1 MSINSRSDP
10 SWHLADALSEDILNT
25 GAEDLFGEVAEDH
38 QDRRALVTE
47 FDRIFGRGLRR
58 VRRQEL
64 KERLK
69 QFLVLFGRE
78 TAEDAG
84 RSRPAHDRAK
94 ALSSIGPVLAK
105 RRQAASKQTPV
116 QVGGAGSTPK
126 IAYQGRVHGV
136 GLLQRTEQASD
147 PRYDNDDER
156 WPSRDAPRWMD
167 PVDIY
172 AFLKTNRRVIAGWT
186 IAAVMLALVYAYTAT
201 PLYTATAVLRLD
213 SKNVELIKTNDQV
226 GKDSS
231 LDTSLKSEA
240 EVLRSDSIALA
251 VVNDLQLTED
261 PEFVDSNPGII
272 SAIFDGTFRSP
283 SEDVRKRIAVRALQD
298 NLIIRRVGLTDVLE
312 VSFRSPDREK
322 AAPIAN
328 AVAQA
333 YVNDQLNTEYE
344 SARRAGT
351 WWRARLS
358 ELREQASAGRLAET
372 YKNDFEIAKQ
382 RNDDVQKEHDLA
394 VAQAEQNNQ
403 AQAVAQAEQNNQA
416 QAVTQA
422 EQNNQSQVVLSD
434 LESKS
439 ETYRALYDNFLQRD
453 MDSAQQQSFPIA
465 DAHVIALATLP
476 FHESYPKTTLVALL
490 GLLAGLCGGVGH
502 SLVLRNRAAYARAT

>member
-1 MSINSRSDP
+1 M
-10 SWHLADALSEDILNT
+10 
-25 GAEDLFGEVAEDH
+25 
-38 QDRRALVTE
+38 
-47 FDRIFGRGLRR
+47 
-58 VRRQEL
+58 
-64 KERLK
+64 
-69 QFLVLFGRE
+69 
-78 TAEDAG
+78 
-84 RSRPAHDRAK
+84 
-94 ALSSIGPVLAK
+94 
-105 RRQAASKQTPV
+105 
-116 QVGGAGSTPK
+116 
-126 IAYQGRVHGV
+126 
-136 GLLQRTEQASD
+136 
-147 PRYDNDDER
+147 
-156 WPSRDAPRWMD
+156 
-167 PVDIY
+167 
-172 AFLKTNRRVIAGWT
+172 
-186 IAAVMLALVYAYTAT
+186 
-201 PLYTATAVLRLD
+201 
-213 SKNVELIKTNDQV
+213 
-226 GKDSS
+226 
-231 LDTSLKSEA
+231 
-240 EVLRSDSIALA
+240 
-251 VVNDLQLTED
+251 
-261 PEFVDSNPGII
+261 I

-344 SARRAGT
+344 LARRAGT

-453 MDSAQQQSFPIA
+453 MDFSSAAVIPDRRRARHRAGDATIPRELPEDDTRRVARSPRWLMRRRGAFPCAAQSRRVRPCDLEEQLGEQFAVNNGADGERSFGGPYDAGHWGVSGLHVGKVFYGNVGSRERLDFTVLGPAVNEASRIA
-465 DAHVIALATLP
+465 VMCRSVDQPVLISAAFADVGDIKRRLVSAGRYALR
-476 FHESYPKTTLVALL
+476 
-490 GLLAGLCGGVGH
+490 GVSH
-502 SLVLRNRAAYARAT
+502 PQELFTIDTDSE

>member
-10 SWHLADALSEDILNT
+10 SWHLVHALSEDILNT
-25 GAEDLFGEVAEDH
+25 RAEDLFGEVAEDH

-47 FDRIFGRGLRR
+47 FDRILGRGLRR
-58 VRRQEL
+58 VRRREL

-69 QFLVLFGRE
+69 QFLVLFGWE

-186 IAAVMLALVYAYTAT
+186 IAAVMLALVYDYTAT

-226 GKDSS
+226 VGKNSS

-240 EVLRSDSIALA
+240 EASRSDSIALA
-251 VVNDLQLTED
+251 VVNDLKLTED
-261 PEFVDSNPGII
+261 PEFVDTNPGII
-272 SAIFDGTFRSP
+272 SAIFGGTFRSP

-333 YVNDQLNTEYE
+333 YINDQLNTEYK

-403 AQAVAQAEQNNQA
+403 APAVA
-416 QAVTQA
+416 QA

-476 FHESYPKTTLVALL
+476 FHKSYPKTTLVALL
-490 GLLAGLCGGVGH
+490 GLLAGLCGGLGH
-502 SLVLRNRAAYARAT
+502 SLVLRNRAARARAT